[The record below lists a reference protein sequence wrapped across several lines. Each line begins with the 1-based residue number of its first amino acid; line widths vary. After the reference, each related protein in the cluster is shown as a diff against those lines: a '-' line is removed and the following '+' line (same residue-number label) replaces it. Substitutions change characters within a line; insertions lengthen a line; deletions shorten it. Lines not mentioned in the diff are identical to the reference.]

1 MYRKTFVKID
11 NNQIV
16 KNIKEITNK
25 YNDYK
30 YYIGVVKGNAY
41 GHGDYIVND
50 LIKGGVNYLAV
61 SSLEEGISIRKYNKD
76 IPILV
81 LEPISLEYLSV
92 VIENKITLTVSS
104 LDYVRELCLKKISS
118 KLNVHIKLDTGMNR
132 LGFKNEDDLLETV
145 DLIYKNKMINLEGI
159 YTHIGT
165 SGLNDSYYDKS
176 ISKFRELT
184 KDIDLKKIPIV
195 HLNRSITLVHHKK
208 YDFETGV
215 RLGIIM
221 YGFSQSI
228 KEPIGLRKLKRNIML
243 KVRNISDCILEND
256 LKIKTCFSL
265 YSEVISVHRVLK
277 GEYVG
282 YGANYIAKADK
293 YVACVPIGY
302 FDGMNKSFRYVYING
317 KLCKIVGDVCMDMTL
332 VEVDSSVKIGDKVE
346 IIGKNISVSGVCN
359 RTGINAYHLFTS
371 ISNRVPR
378 VYDNDVEIKY

>member
-1 MYRKTFVKID
+1 MYRKTFVKIENFKLRD
-11 NNQIV
+11 NV
-16 KNIKEITNK
+16 KEILKK
-25 YNDYK
+25 YNGYK

-41 GHGDYIVND
+41 GHGDYVVND

-104 LDYVRELCLKKISS
+104 LDYVKELCSKKISS
-118 KLNVHIKLDTGMNR
+118 KVNVHIKLDTGMNR
-132 LGFKNEDDLLETV
+132 LGFKDSDEVSLAV
-145 DLIYKNKMINLEGI
+145 SMISDSSNVTLEGI

-184 KDIDLKKIPIV
+184 KDIDLKNIPIV

-228 KEPIGLRKLKRNIML
+228 KEPVGLRKLKRNIML
-243 KVRNISDCILEND
+243 KMKNISDSILEND
-256 LKIKTCFSL
+256 LKLKTSFSL
-265 YSEVISVHRVLK
+265 YSEVISVRKVLK

-282 YGANYIAKADK
+282 YGANYIANTDK

-302 FDGMNKSFRYVYING
+302 YDGMNKSFRYVYING

-346 IIGKNISVSGVCN
+346 IIGKNISVSDVCN
-359 RTGINAYHLFTS
+359 RSGINAYHLFTS